1 MITPSA
7 LNVLIIGLSVVL
19 FCFVWR
25 MIAAHL
31 SARGSAI
38 GDGMAAVF

>member
-1 MITPSA
+1 MITPST
-7 LNVLIIGLSVVL
+7 LNVLIIGLSVII

-31 SARGSAI
+31 SQRDSPF
-38 GDGMAAVF
+38 GDAMAAIF